1 MISKYFKPL
10 EENRPKM
17 KVSANLKSNG
27 ILSPKKNENQSITEG
42 LRIFSLTEKK
52 RKPPM
57 IADDSDEEEAPDRVL
72 RDRKQAHPS
81 VVVELSDDDDDA
93 MEEEMVITSRKRKVI
108 QINDDD
114 DDDDDDDR
122 YMDEN
127 EEKNKLHDNMPTSKK
142 MDRLAGLFPQ
152 KSHHD
157 IMEVLKANNYKAVEA
172 AAQLGK
178 DDTPSLKQR
187 KRLKLR
193 ADYDEDDESS
203 MEQARAREDLEQT
216 LQDEQVLRFF
226 NTATSPE
233 IQEVTLCSP
242 DAAEK
247 VIELRPFDGIVDLES
262 RLKSEKGVSVNF
274 VASFK
279 TMQEGYEATDCIIQQ
294 VEHIGHDL
302 GRILDVWKGE
312 MTTASSRQGSP
323 DSNDIEDEKAGT
335 HITALSDTIDKTS
348 DIYMDAMD
356 GYLTTQPAFVNP
368 EMTLKDYQIMGVN
381 WMLLLYRKNISGIL
395 ADEMGL
401 GKTAQV
407 ISFLARLYELGD
419 EGLHL
424 VVVPSS
430 TIENWV
436 REFSRFA
443 PKLEVRTYHG
453 SQAERAALRAEL
465 LDEYDDYQVI
475 VTTYNIATS
484 NENDRLFLKRLNC
497 QTMILDEG
505 HMVKNCFSARYQNL
519 KKIRAPF
526 RLLLTGTPLQNSLQ
540 ELISLLTFIMPE
552 TFDQFKDKLQSVFK
566 VKSSSS
572 KDTQML
578 SRQRIQRAKQ
588 MMTPFVLRRRKLDVL
603 KDLPQKLHVQEHC
616 TMTHEQQKLYHAI
629 VRDSKKT
636 YQESQKEYT
645 GLSNIMVHL
654 RKAADHPMLFRNLYD
669 DGKIKVMAKEILK
682 DVRYWDS
689 EEQYVYEDM
698 TVMSD
703 FELNR
708 LCLDH
713 KVI

>member
-1 MISKYFKPL
+1 
-10 EENRPKM
+10 M

-27 ILSPKKNENQSITEG
+27 ILSPKKNENENITEG
-42 LRIFSLTEKK
+42 LRIFSINEKK
-52 RKPPM
+52 RKPPT
-57 IADDSDEEEAPDRVL
+57 IIDDSDEEEAPDRVL
-72 RDRKQAHPS
+72 RDRKQAQLS
-81 VVVELSDDDDDA
+81 VVVELSDDD
-93 MEEEMVITSRKRKVI
+93 MEEEMVIHSRKRKVI
-108 QINDDD
+108 QMDDD
-114 DDDDDDDR
+114 DDDDDV
-122 YMDEN
+122 YEDEN
-127 EEKNKLHDNMPTSKK
+127 ESKDKLHENMSTSEK
-142 MDRLAGLFPQ
+142 MSTLASLFPQ
-152 KSHHD
+152 KSDED
-157 IMEVLKANNYKAVEA
+157 IMEVLKANDYKIVKTTT
-172 AAQLGK
+172 QLSQ

-193 ADYDEDDESS
+193 ADYDQEDESS
-203 MEQARAREDLEQT
+203 MKDARTRENLEQN
-216 LQDEQVLRFF
+216 LQDKQVLHFF
-226 NTATSPE
+226 NTATSQE
-233 IQEVTLCSP
+233 IQEVTLCRP

-247 VIELRPFDGIVDLES
+247 VIELRPFDDIIDLES
-262 RLKSEKGVSVNF
+262 RLKSHKGVSVNF
-274 VASFK
+274 VSSFK
-279 TMQEGYEATDCIIQQ
+279 TMQAGYEATDCIIQQ

-312 MTTASSRQGSP
+312 MSTASSRQGSP
-323 DSNDIEDEKAGT
+323 DSDSEDEKAGT
-335 HITALSDTIDKTS
+335 HITTLSDTMDKTS

-368 EMTLKDYQIMGVN
+368 DMTLKDYQIMGVN

-453 SQAERAALRAEL
+453 SQAERATLRTEL
-465 LDEYDDYQVI
+465 LDEYDDYQVL

-484 NENDRLFLKRLNC
+484 NENDRLFLKRLNP

-572 KDTQML
+572 NDTQML

-636 YQESQKEYT
+636 FQESQKEYT
-645 GLSNIMVHL
+645 GLSNIMIHL

-669 DGKIKVMAKEILK
+669 DEKIRAMAKEILK

-713 KVI
+713 KV